1 MPRDLLENLHQGYF
15 RGWVPLFFSILLFLN
30 GVIAIVIAIIP
41 FLNEA
46 FSTSDEG
53 HFFFFLIKNQTNAK
67 VNTMLFLIAGYVLLL
82 IGRGIY
88 RRLRIS
94 WCLALLLLIIL
105 LINNLFILS
114 RVSYLSWV
122 YAIEIFG
129 LLICYKCFNE
139 KASKFLLT
147 YTQMIVAISFI
158 LIFLYGVVGS
168 YILRS
173 QFVGINSWVDAIYFT
188 IVTYSTVGYGDIY
201 PNTENARLFVMTMIF
216 VGLGAFAAML
226 TFLVGTFVNRIQHL
240 LQSFNRGIKKMKN
253 HTVICGLN
261 NLTLSVVSEFDSAHN
276 DYIITDS
283 KSNFSQ
289 EDNNTQK
296 TIIYGDVS
304 RTSFLHKLHVNE
316 AKSIIIAYEKDAYN
330 ILALLSIKAFL
341 SNKKVKIITRINDR
355 DNIDKAYKLGSD
367 EVVSPLVMATDK
379 IIGSL

>member
-226 TFLVGTFVNRIQHL
+226 TFLVGTFLKVILLL
-240 LQSFNRGIKKMKN
+240 LQ
-253 HTVICGLN
+253 
-261 NLTLSVVSEFDSAHN
+261 NL
-276 DYIITDS
+276 
-283 KSNFSQ
+283 
-289 EDNNTQK
+289 
-296 TIIYGDVS
+296 
-304 RTSFLHKLHVNE
+304 
-316 AKSIIIAYEKDAYN
+316 
-330 ILALLSIKAFL
+330 
-341 SNKKVKIITRINDR
+341 
-355 DNIDKAYKLGSD
+355 
-367 EVVSPLVMATDK
+367 
-379 IIGSL
+379 IGG